1 MNRTMPR
8 WNRFY
13 EKQMEDKE
21 LKALVEEGLE
31 VLRIGAKIAAL
42 REEEGLTQTKLAAKT
57 GMPSS
62 KISAIENSPHNLE
75 IATLVRIAR
84 AANRELKIS
93 FAPARPARTTKRSRK
108 QSLVERGR
116 SESSKEKRQFP
127 RPSVPPTRISH
138 GRASRSR
145 LIS

>member
-1 MNRTMPR
+1 MTMTR

-13 EKQMEDKE
+13 EKQMEDKD
-21 LKALVEEGLE
+21 LKALVEGELE
-31 VLRIGAKIAAL
+31 VLRIGAQIAAL
-42 REEEGLTQTKLAAKT
+42 RDEEGLTQTKLAARA

-93 FAPARPARTTKRSRK
+93 FAPARTAKATKRSRK
-108 QSLVERGR
+108 QSEQGR
-116 SESSKEKRQFP
+116 SESSKGKPQGA
-127 RPSVPPTRISH
+127 RPLVPPARPHPART
-138 GRASRSR
+138 SRSA
-145 LIS
+145 

>member
-1 MNRTMPR
+1 MTR

-13 EKQMEDKE
+13 QKQMEDKDF
-21 LKALVEEGLE
+21 KALVEEELE

-42 REEEGLTQTKLAAKT
+42 REEEGLTQTKLAARA

-93 FAPARPARTTKRSRK
+93 FAPHRPSRMTRITRSQRSK
-108 QSLVERGR
+108 VRGK
-116 SESSKEKRQFP
+116 SESKRGGPQGARSSAP
-127 RPSVPPTRISH
+127 H
-138 GRASRSR
+138 ARAALAPASP
-145 LIS
+145 

>member
-1 MNRTMPR
+1 MTR

-42 REEEGLTQTKLAAKT
+42 RDEEGLTQTKLAAKT

-84 AANRELKIS
+84 AANRRLEINFVPIHS
-93 FAPARPARTTKRSRK
+93 AGTAKRRRK
-108 QSLVERGR
+108 QRSVERGR
-116 SESSKEKRQFP
+116 SESNKGKRQVP
-127 RPSVPPTRISH
+127 RPLAPPARTSLT
-138 GRASRSR
+138 RASRSA
-145 LIS
+145 

>member
-1 MNRTMPR
+1 MTR

-42 REEEGLTQTKLAAKT
+42 RDEEGLTQTKLAAKT

-62 KISAIENSPHNLE
+62 KISALENSPHNLE

-84 AANRELKIS
+84 AANRRLEIN
-93 FAPARPARTTKRSRK
+93 FVHNHPARTAKRGRK
-108 QSLVERGR
+108 QTLATRHRTGR
-116 SESSKEKRQFP
+116 
-127 RPSVPPTRISH
+127 VP
-138 GRASRSR
+138 ASRSA
-145 LIS
+145 